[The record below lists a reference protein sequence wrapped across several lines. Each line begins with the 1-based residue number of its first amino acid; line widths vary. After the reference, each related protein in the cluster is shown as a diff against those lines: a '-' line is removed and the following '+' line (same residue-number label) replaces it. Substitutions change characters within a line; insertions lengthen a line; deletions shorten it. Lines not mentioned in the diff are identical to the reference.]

1 MVFAEVDLAC
11 LEEQGGGL
19 VLRVGLEEL
28 GEEGLQE
35 MGLLVWGKEED
46 EVAERELEGLEG
58 FEQEGVGW
66 LQLEV

>member
-1 MVFAEVDLAC
+1 LVFAEVDLAC